1 MNKQELLQQ
10 IEADLV
16 EYDKVKKQLYRLY
29 DEENDIES
37 RIVRAAKIITQGED
51 IVNLAESFIGKS
63 IRYNEEGE
71 RIHYLHVE
79 KVQWDKWEIKFLG
92 EGFFNFKYKE
102 SGFSIKHHYHDF
114 KKTLESIEV
123 IDKLIDDKDIVNRKN
138 ALIREMDEQIDA
150 ATNDIKK
157 RYNEAISNLESL
169 CNSGDTIESNDAL
182 VISRMKFVD
191 SDEYAETDPKKWLK
205 EICDI
210 SFGKLAGTEPEMYD
224 VCDED

>member
-1 MNKQELLQQ
+1 MNKQELLHQ
-10 IEADLV
+10 IETDLV
-16 EYDKVKKQLYRLY
+16 EYGKVKKQLYRLF

-37 RIVRAAKIITQGED
+37 RIIRATKIITHGED
-51 IVNLAESFIGKS
+51 IVNLAESFIGKN
-63 IRYNEEGE
+63 IRYNEDGE

-79 KVQWDKWEIKFLG
+79 KVQWDKWELKFLG
-92 EGFFNFKYKE
+92 DGFFDFKYKE
-102 SGFSIKHHYHDF
+102 SGFSIKHYYDNF
-114 KKTLESIEV
+114 KETLESIEV
-123 IDKLIDDKDIVNRKN
+123 VDKLIDDKDIVSRKN
-138 ALIREMDEQIDA
+138 ALIREMDERIDA

-169 CNSGDTIESNDAL
+169 CDSGDTIESNDAL

-191 SDEYAETDPKKWLK
+191 SDEYAETDPKAWLK

>member
-16 EYDKVKKQLYRLY
+16 EYGKVKKQLYRLY

-37 RIVRAAKIITQGED
+37 RIVRATIIITQGED
-51 IVNLAESFIGKS
+51 IVKLAESFIGKN
-63 IRYNEEGE
+63 IRYNEDGE

-79 KVQWDKWEIKFLG
+79 QLQWDKWELKFLG
-92 EGFFNFKYKE
+92 DGFFNFKYKE
-102 SGFSIKHHYHDF
+102 SGFSIKHYYDNF
-114 KKTLESIEV
+114 KKTLESIEIV
-123 IDKLIDDKDIVNRKN
+123 DKLIDDKDIVNRKN
-138 ALIREMDEQIDA
+138 ALIREMDERIDA
-150 ATNDIKK
+150 ATNDIKE

-169 CNSGDTIESNDAL
+169 CNSGDTIEPNDAF

-191 SDEYAETDPKKWLK
+191 SDEYAETDPKNWLK

-224 VCDED
+224 VCDEE